1 MKKNLFAIIT
11 MAISIGVLVY
21 FLITTDGITA
31 FAEIAGSIQIPWFI
45 SIFAAIIVGWLL
57 EALVLHFFC
66 KKVYPQWKYWHS
78 LIIGMIGLLYSA
90 LTPFAT
96 GGQAM
101 QIYYMRKLGLDTGG
115 AGSIIAVK
123 SLVYQII
130 MVLFALVMVFWKLP
144 FFQSS
149 VSNFSFLTIIGLTT
163 NLTFVLLV
171 LFFAINEKATDKCL
185 RAIIKFLYRIKIVK
199 KPVSRY
205 YKLHSEFAIFH
216 KSTKLVGK
224 SVKVYV
230 GAVFFTIVQIFV
242 ACIIPYLI
250 YRSFNFE
257 GADVF
262 DMLGAQSFVNMV
274 SAFIPLPGASGGAE
288 GSFYLF
294 FGTFFGNLIMP
305 ALFIWRIGTYYLNIV
320 GGIAFIFIVKR
331 IPHRTLY
338 REKTKAELEADRQL
352 KELSSKKLD
361 L

>member
-1 MKKNLFAIIT
+1 

-101 QIYYMRKLGLDTGG
+101 QIYYMRKLGMDTGG

-250 YRSFNFE
+250 YRSF
-257 GADVF
+257 
-262 DMLGAQSFVNMV
+262 
-274 SAFIPLPGASGGAE
+274 
-288 GSFYLF
+288 YLF

>member
-1 MKKNLFAIIT
+1 
-11 MAISIGVLVY
+11 
-21 FLITTDGITA
+21 
-31 FAEIAGSIQIPWFI
+31 
-45 SIFAAIIVGWLL
+45 
-57 EALVLHFFC
+57 
-66 KKVYPQWKYWHS
+66 
-78 LIIGMIGLLYSA
+78 
-90 LTPFAT
+90 
-96 GGQAM
+96 
-101 QIYYMRKLGLDTGG
+101 MR
-115 AGSIIAVK
+115 AV
-123 SLVYQII
+123 
-130 MVLFALVMVFWKLP
+130 
-144 FFQSS
+144 
-149 VSNFSFLTIIGLTT
+149 
-163 NLTFVLLV
+163 
-171 LFFAINEKATDKCL
+171 
-185 RAIIKFLYRIKIVK
+185 IKFLYRIKIVK

-250 YRSFNFE
+250 YRSFNFK

-320 GGIAFIFIVKR
+320 GGIAFIFVVKR
-331 IPHRTLY
+331 IPYRTLY

>member
-1 MKKNLFAIIT
+1 

-101 QIYYMRKLGLDTGG
+101 QIYYMRKLGMDTGG

-149 VSNFSFLTIIGLTT
+149 VSNFLFLSIIGL
-163 NLTFVLLV
+163 
-171 LFFAINEKATDKCL
+171 
-185 RAIIKFLYRIKIVK
+185 
-199 KPVSRY
+199 
-205 YKLHSEFAIFH
+205 
-216 KSTKLVGK
+216 
-224 SVKVYV
+224 
-230 GAVFFTIVQIFV
+230 
-242 ACIIPYLI
+242 
-250 YRSFNFE
+250 
-257 GADVF
+257 
-262 DMLGAQSFVNMV
+262 
-274 SAFIPLPGASGGAE
+274 
-288 GSFYLF
+288 
-294 FGTFFGNLIMP
+294 
-305 ALFIWRIGTYYLNIV
+305 
-320 GGIAFIFIVKR
+320 
-331 IPHRTLY
+331 
-338 REKTKAELEADRQL
+338 KTH
-352 KELSSKKLD
+352 
-361 L
+361 

>member
-1 MKKNLFAIIT
+1 

-21 FLITTDGITA
+21 FLITTDCITA

-101 QIYYMRKLGLDTGG
+101 QIYYMRKLGMDTGG

-185 RAIIKFLYRIKIVK
+185 RAIIKF
-199 KPVSRY
+199 
-205 YKLHSEFAIFH
+205 
-216 KSTKLVGK
+216 
-224 SVKVYV
+224 
-230 GAVFFTIVQIFV
+230 
-242 ACIIPYLI
+242 
-250 YRSFNFE
+250 
-257 GADVF
+257 
-262 DMLGAQSFVNMV
+262 
-274 SAFIPLPGASGGAE
+274 
-288 GSFYLF
+288 
-294 FGTFFGNLIMP
+294 
-305 ALFIWRIGTYYLNIV
+305 
-320 GGIAFIFIVKR
+320 
-331 IPHRTLY
+331 
-338 REKTKAELEADRQL
+338 
-352 KELSSKKLD
+352 
-361 L
+361 

>member
-1 MKKNLFAIIT
+1 

-21 FLITTDGITA
+21 FLVTTDGIAA
-31 FAEIAGSIQIPWFI
+31 FAGIVDSIQVPWFVL
-45 SIFAAIIVGWLL
+45 IFVAVVVGWLL

-101 QIYYMRKLGLDTGG
+101 QIYYMRKLGMDTGG

-123 SLVYQII
+123 SLVYQVI

-144 FFQSS
+144 FFQQS
-149 VSNFSFLTIIGLTT
+149 VSNFSFLTIIGLAT

-171 LFFAINEKATDKCL
+171 LFFAISEKATDKCL
-185 RAIIKFLYRIKIVK
+185 RAVIKFLYRIKIVK

-205 YKLHSEFAIFH
+205 HKLHSEFTIFH

-224 SVKVYV
+224 SVKVYL

-250 YRSFNFE
+250 YRSFNFK

-262 DMLGAQSFVNMV
+262 DMLGAQAFVNMV

-294 FGTFFGNLIMP
+294 FGTFFGNNLIIP
-305 ALFIWRIGTYYLNIV
+305 ALFIWRVVTYYLNIV
-320 GGIAFIFIVKR
+320 GGIAFVFIVKR
-331 IPHRTLY
+331 IPQRTLY
-338 REKTKAELEADRQL
+338 REKTKAELEADRKS
-352 KELSSKKLD
+352 KELTSQKLD